1 MGVIITE
8 PETIY
13 FDSPR
18 KVGNSLKH
26 EIGIIIKPN
35 GFLVDHTIKN
45 EVTRL
50 LSKYKRGND
59 IHEYQK

>member
-45 EVTRL
+45 EVTRF

>member
-8 PETIY
+8 PKAIY

-35 GFLVDHTIKN
+35 GVLVDHTIKN
-45 EVTRL
+45 EVSRL